1 MTCLSR
7 TICLGFL
14 TLFQEPDGKCS
25 LAWVLCGK
33 QASYF
38 AKEMAGVSESIELE
52 ILQNVPPPDRSRKAE
67 DSGEL

>member
-14 TLFQEPDGKCS
+14 TLFQEPDGKCT
-25 LAWVLCGK
+25 LAWILCGK

-38 AKEMAGVSESIELE
+38 AKETTEVSESIELE
-52 ILQNVPPPDRSRKAE
+52 SSQHVPPPDRSGEAE